1 MAEKVVI
8 GNAELWHGDCMDV
21 LPTLPKVDAVITD
34 PPYGKV
40 KGDFD
45 HEWTNRS
52 GMLADVERWIDA
64 IVPVMKANATLWWFA
79 WPSLAGRIED
89 RIARRLNVLS
99 HVVWTKPTAHGQK
112 CSKEALRAPM
122 PVTERILM
130 AEHYG
135 ADNMALGE
143 SGYAAKCDELRGFV
157 FEPIRAYLSDE
168 WTRAGLSKR
177 DAEEATGTQMA
188 SHWFTASQFALPT
201 EKHYKTLQARAN
213 RAGGEYLRKDY
224 EELRKDYEE
233 LRKDYEE
240 LRKDYEELR
249 KDYEELRRHFDCR
262 SGDQYSDV
270 WNFAAPKFN
279 HGHPTEK
286 PVPLMLY
293 IVRLSVRKSGVVLD
307 PFMGSGTTGVAA
319 VQMGRQFI
327 GIERERK
334 YFDIACERIARAQA
348 QGQLLPPEPVAA
360 PEQQTIEL

>member
-45 HEWTNRS
+45 NEWSSRG
-52 GMLADVERWIDA
+52 GMLPDVERWIDA
-64 IVPVMKANATLWWFA
+64 IVPAMKSNATLWWFA

-89 RIARRLNVLS
+89 RISRRLNVLS
-99 HVVWTKPTAHGQK
+99 HVVWAKPTATGQK

-157 FEPIRAYLSDE
+157 FEPIRAYLADE
-168 WTRAGLSKR
+168 WSRAGLTKR

-188 SHWFTASQFALPT
+188 SHWFTTSQFALPT
-201 EKHYKTLQARAN
+201 EKHYTTLQARAN
-213 RAGGEYLRKDY
+213 RDGGEYLRKDYEYLRKDYEYLRKDY

-233 LRKDYEE
+233 LRRY
-240 LRKDYEELR
+240 
-249 KDYEELRRHFDCR
+249 FDCR

-270 WNFAAPKFN
+270 WNFAAPTFN

-293 IVRLSVRKSGVVLD
+293 IVRLSVRKGGSVLD

-360 PEQQTIEL
+360 PEQQTMEL

>member
-1 MAEKVVI
+1 MTFETVVI
-8 GNAELWHGDCMDV
+8 GNATLYRGDCMDV

-40 KGDFD
+40 NGDFD
-45 HEWTNRS
+45 HEWTNRG
-52 GMLADVERWIDA
+52 GMLADVELWLEA
-64 IVPVMKANATLWWFA
+64 MVPTMKPNATLWWFA

-99 HVVWTKPTAHGQK
+99 HVVWTKPTSTGQK

-143 SGYAAKCDELRGFV
+143 SGYVAKCDELRGFV

-168 WTRAGLSKR
+168 WSRAGLSKR

-188 SHWFTASQFALPT
+188 SHWFTRSQFALPT

-213 RAGGEYLRKDY
+213 RDGGEY
-224 EELRKDYEE
+224 LRKDYEE

-270 WNFAAPKFN
+270 WNFAAPTFN

-319 VQMGRQFI
+319 VQMGRKFI
-327 GIERERK
+327 GIEREPK
-334 YFDIACERIARAQA
+334 YFDIACKRIEDAQRMGDMFGFNGTSA
-348 QGQLLPPEPVAA
+348 SDLPKQEALL
-360 PEQQTIEL
+360 

>member
-1 MAEKVVI
+1 MSPRKEVI
-8 GNAELWHGDCMDV
+8 GNAELWLGDCMDV

-40 KGDFD
+40 KGNFD

-99 HVVWTKPTAHGQK
+99 HVVWTKPTATGQK

-143 SGYAAKCDELRGFV
+143 SGYVAKCDELRGFV

-188 SHWFTASQFALPT
+188 SHWFTTSQFALPT

-213 RAGGEYLRKDY
+213 RDGGEYLRKDYEYLRKDY
-224 EELRKDYEE
+224 EELRKDYETAQG
-233 LRKDYEE
+233 LRGAAQG
-240 LRKDYEELR
+240 LRGAAQGLR
-249 KDYEELRRHFDCR
+249 
-262 SGDQYSDV
+262 G
-270 WNFAAPKFN
+270 AAPLF
-279 HGHPTEK
+279 
-286 PVPLMLY
+286 
-293 IVRLSVRKSGVVLD
+293 RLPQRRSVLRCLEFCRAHVQSRAPNRKAGTADALHRA
-307 PFMGSGTTGVAA
+307 PFCAQERGGS
-319 VQMGRQFI
+319 
-327 GIERERK
+327 
-334 YFDIACERIARAQA
+334 
-348 QGQLLPPEPVAA
+348 
-360 PEQQTIEL
+360 